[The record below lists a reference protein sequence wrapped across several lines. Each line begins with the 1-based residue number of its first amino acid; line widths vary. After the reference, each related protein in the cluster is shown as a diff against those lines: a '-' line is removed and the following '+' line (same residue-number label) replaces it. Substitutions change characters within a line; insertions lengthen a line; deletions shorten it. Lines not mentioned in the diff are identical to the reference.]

1 MARGRDQRGPME
13 RLVRLMAVLAEA
25 GEAGEPSSKLIEVA
39 GFAGDEGGDQLARE
53 FRHLRNQ
60 GWQIDNIA
68 PAGTEARWRLT
79 VGDSRLRLGLDARQ
93 QKALQRAVLLADRAD
108 LARRLGVDE
117 ELAKADVDT
126 RLRQPASVDGLDTAI
141 RAVQRR
147 ALLRFRYNGKPRV
160 VHPASVRHQNGQWYV
175 SGREDGVV
183 QETVDGVKHFVVTRM
198 SELAV
203 GVPGSAEHV
212 EPVQRMTLHPLR
224 WPMDE
229 PSEVVIE
236 VADEY
241 VPDVVRWLR
250 EPTRNEAAADSKP
263 GVRLLTYTVT
273 HRAAMRARLYLLGE
287 SVRVVSPDDFRDE
300 MLAELAE
307 MAGV

>member
-1 MARGRDQRGPME
+1 ME
-13 RLVRLMAVLAEA
+13 RLVRLMAVLSEA
-25 GEAGEPSSKLIEVA
+25 GESGEPSSKLVEVA
-39 GFAGDEGGDQLARE
+39 GFDGEEAGDQLARE

-68 PAGTEARWRLT
+68 PSGTEARWRLT
-79 VGDSRLRLGLDARQ
+79 VGDSRLRLSLDAHQ

-108 LARRLGVDE
+108 LAERLGVE
-117 ELAKADVDT
+117 HTMADPGVQ
-126 RLRQPASVDGLDTAI
+126 LRQPASVEGLDVAI

-160 VHPASVRHQNGQWYV
+160 LHPASVRHQNGQWYV
-175 SGREDGVV
+175 SGREDGVE
-183 QETVDGVKHFVVTRM
+183 QETVDGVKHFVITRM
-198 SELAV
+198 SELTL
-203 GVPGSAEHV
+203 GDPGSARHV

-229 PSEVVIE
+229 PCQVTIE
-236 VADEY
+236 VAEEY
-241 VPDVVRWLR
+241 VPDVVRWLQK
-250 EPTRNEAAADSKP
+250 PTQDEAGPS
-263 GVRLLTYTVT
+263 GTGRRRLTYAVT

-287 SVRVVSPDDFRDE
+287 RVRVLGPDDFRDE